1 MASGSRVCP
10 HCGRLNSAD
19 DTVCFNCKKRFPGP
33 LQASLGGFWGDFSA
47 DGAPGTKLV
56 ALICLVVYAL
66 LMAAEGKFRLELSLI
81 GGFQLSSLLRFGALF
96 ADLVYVEPWRLL
108 SAVFLHLG
116 LFHIGMNLFAL
127 IGLGKE
133 VEQRYG
139 TARFLVLFTVTGVL
153 GFVASQWWYE
163 RLYGSSPPTAGAS
176 GAIFGLL
183 GAEVGRMW
191 GQRDPRWKRQLVNY
205 LLGALIW
212 NFVMPMNTAAHLG
225 GFFVG
230 ILLAR
235 LFEAEKRPQLRARFA
250 QVLAGVCVLASI
262 ASLILSARS
271 PVWKEQRRF
280 EIGRQEEVETERR

>member
-10 HCGRLNSAD
+10 HCGKLNAAD
-19 DTVCFNCKKRFPGP
+19 DTSCFYCKKRFPGP
-33 LQASLGGFWGDFSA
+33 VQASLGGFWGSFSA

-66 LMAAEGKFRLELSLI
+66 LMASDGKLRLELSI
-81 GGFQLSSLLRFGALF
+81 ISGFKLSSLLRFGVLV
-96 ADLVYVEPWRLL
+96 ADLVYAEPWRLL

-139 TARFLVLFTVTGVL
+139 TSRFLVLFAVTGVL
-153 GFVASQWWYE
+153 GFVTSQWWYE
-163 RLYGSSPPTAGAS
+163 RLYGESPPTAGAS

-230 ILLAR
+230 VLLAR
-235 LFEAEKRPQLRARFA
+235 LFEAEKRPERYARALQVFA
-250 QVLAGVCVLASI
+250 GIIVLASV
-262 ASLILSARS
+262 ASVVLSARS
-271 PVWKEQRRF
+271 PVWKEQRRM
-280 EIGRQEEVETERR
+280 ELARDEEVNTERL

>member
-1 MASGSRVCP
+1 MPSGSRVCP
-10 HCGRLNSAD
+10 HCGKLNSAED
-19 DTVCFNCKKRFPGP
+19 DSCFYCKKRFPGP
-33 LQASLGGFWGDFSA
+33 VQASLGSFWGDFSA

-66 LMAAEGKFRLELSLI
+66 LMVTDGPFKLDLSVV
-81 GGFQLSSLLRFGALF
+81 GRFKLSSLLRFGVLF
-96 ADLVYVEPWRLL
+96 ADLVYAEPWRLL

-116 LFHIGMNLFAL
+116 LFHIVMNLFAL
-127 IGLGKE
+127 VGLGRE
-133 VEQRYG
+133 VERRYG
-139 TARFLVLFTVTGVL
+139 TPRFVVLFTVTGVL

-163 RLYGSSPPTAGAS
+163 RLYGASPPTAGAS

-183 GAEVGRMW
+183 GAEIGGLW

-230 ILLAR
+230 VLLAR
-235 LFEAEKRPQLRARFA
+235 LYEAQKRPERLALPLRI
-250 QVLAGVCVLASI
+250 VGVICLLASVG
-262 ASLILSARS
+262 SLVLSARS
-271 PVWKEQRRF
+271 PVWKQQRAF
-280 EIGRQEEVETERR
+280 EISRGEEVER

>member
-10 HCGRLNSAD
+10 RCGRLNAAD
-19 DTVCFNCKKRFPGP
+19 DTTCAFCNARFPGP
-33 LQASLGGFWGDFSA
+33 VQASLGGFWTNFSA

-56 ALICLVVYAL
+56 VFICLVVYAL
-66 LMAAEGKFRLELSLI
+66 LMAADGSFKLELSLL
-81 GGFQLSSLLRFGALF
+81 GRFKLSSLLRFGVLVG
-96 ADLVYVEPWRLL
+96 DLVYSEPWRLL

-127 IGLGKE
+127 VGLGRD
-133 VEQRYG
+133 VERRYG
-139 TARFLVLFTVTGVL
+139 TARFLVLFTATGVL

-163 RLYGSSPPTAGAS
+163 LRYGTSPPTAGAS

-183 GAEVGRMW
+183 GAEIGTLW

-230 ILLAR
+230 VLVAR
-235 LFEAEKRPQLRARFA
+235 LFEWEKRPARLAQPLRI
-250 QVLAGVCVLASI
+250 LAGICVLASI
-262 ASLILSARS
+262 SSVVLSAWS
-271 PVWKEQRRF
+271 PVWKEQRTLELAR
-280 EIGRQEEVETERR
+280 EQEVDR